1 MGNQGQQHWGEEQ
14 QQGQYGAVWGSSNS
28 RERRDSMLPS

>member
-14 QQGQYGAVWGSSNS
+14 QQGQYGAVWGS
-28 RERRDSMLPS
+28 MGQQQ